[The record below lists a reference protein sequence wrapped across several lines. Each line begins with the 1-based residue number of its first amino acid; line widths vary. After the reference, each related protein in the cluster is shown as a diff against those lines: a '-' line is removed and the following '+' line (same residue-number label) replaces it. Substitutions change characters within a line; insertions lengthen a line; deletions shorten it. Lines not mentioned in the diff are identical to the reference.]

1 MAISYNRAREDIARI
16 KRHSKTCLVI
26 HYSCQ
31 SLYDDREGLS
41 PSIST
46 IVIKDFEND
55 QTVSFAAHIV
65 AERLHIKKED
75 ITANFAKIETALLE
89 EFYEFVR
96 NHAGNIWLHWNMIN
110 IQYGFETLAHRYN
123 VLTGRNAPNIDIENR
138 INLASIL
145 QGKYGYHYVK
155 TPHMP
160 NLMRLNG
167 GPRRDFILGA
177 DEVEVFRQGEY
188 AKLHAST
195 VSKVRFFAE
204 VMELVIDG
212 KLKTEK
218 ATVPVV
224 IERGLDSLVAKAIGL
239 AAAIYS
245 IVDITLKVIEAA
257 NG

>member
-1 MAISYNRAREDIARI
+1 MAISYNRSREAIARI
-16 KRHSKTCLVI
+16 RRHSKNCLVI

-55 QTVSFAAHIV
+55 QTVSFAAHIA
-65 AERLHIKKED
+65 AERLHIRKED
-75 ITANFAKIETALLE
+75 ITANFDQIEAALLE

-96 NHAGNIWLHWNMIN
+96 NHSGNIWLHWNMIN

-123 VLTGRNAPNIDIENR
+123 VLTGKNAPNIDIDSR
-138 INLASIL
+138 INIAAIL
-145 QGKYGYHYVK
+145 QGKYGYNYVAV
-155 TPHMP
+155 PHMP

-167 GPRRDFILGA
+167 GPRKDFILGA

-188 AKLHAST
+188 ARLHAST
-195 VSKVRFFAE
+195 VSKVRFFGE

-218 ATVPVV
+218 ARIPVV
-224 IERGLDSLVAKAIGL
+224 IERGLDSIIAKAIGL
-239 AAAIYS
+239 AAAIYT
-245 IVDITLKVIEAA
+245 IVDITLKLIDASKQ
-257 NG
+257 